1 MQYRVPAILDI
12 EASGF
17 GHGSYPLEIGVA
29 LSDRTVHSFLIA
41 PHADWTHWREDAAA
55 LHGLTRE
62 QLLAEGESPRTVAY
76 ALNELLEGQV
86 VYSDGWG
93 VDSGWLSLLYYYAGI
108 AQAYRLETLARILSH
123 EQMVLWDSAHDRIWA
138 GQEHRR
144 HRAGFDAS
152 QLQAIFVDT
161 YDHIQQQRRHQQFHA
176 E

>member
-1 MQYRVPAILDI
+1 MQYQIPAILDI

-29 LSDRTVHSFLIA
+29 LSDRSVHSFLIA
-41 PHADWTHWREDAAA
+41 PPTDWTHWREDAAA
-55 LHGLTRE
+55 LHGLSRE
-62 QLLAEGESPRTVAY
+62 RLLAEGASPLTVAR

-93 VDSGWLSLLYYYAGI
+93 VDSGWLALLYYYAGI
-108 AQAYRLETLARILSH
+108 PQAYRLETLARILSH
-123 EQMVLWDSAHDRIWA
+123 EQMHLWDAAQDRIWA
-138 GQEHRR
+138 GQDHRR
-144 HRAGFDAS
+144 HRAGFDAG

-161 YDHIQQQRRHQQFHA
+161 WDQIQQQRRHQQFHA